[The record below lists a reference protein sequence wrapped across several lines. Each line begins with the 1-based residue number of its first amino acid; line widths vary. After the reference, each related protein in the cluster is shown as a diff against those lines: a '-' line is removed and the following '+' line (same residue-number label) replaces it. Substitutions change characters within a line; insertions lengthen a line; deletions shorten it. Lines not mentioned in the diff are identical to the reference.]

1 MSLGDRALHAW
12 CAAETAARGL
22 GRRDGQG
29 TVEYLG
35 LALAIGVL
43 LVAVSKAFSG
53 KDHGVGDALAKP
65 FEWVYDALFA
75 PIPVEA
81 GGGE

>member
-22 GRRDGQG
+22 GRREGQG

-53 KDHGVGDALAKP
+53 KDHGVGEALAKALKSAIGTALG
-65 FEWVYDALFA
+65 DA
-75 PIPVEA
+75 A
-81 GGGE
+81 GAD

>member
-22 GRRDGQG
+22 GRREGQG

-53 KDHGVGDALAKP
+53 KDHGVGEALAK
-65 FEWVYDALFA
+65 ALKSA
-75 PIPVEA
+75 IGTALGDSA
-81 GGGE
+81 GAD